1 MDVVGVIPA
10 RYQSKRLPFKLLR
23 KLKGKPLIQWTWENA
38 SKARILDKLIIAC
51 DDTKIEEQ
59 ALGFGAEVVLT
70 STQHSCGTDRIAE
83 AVKEIETK
91 IIINIQADEP
101 LICASTIDSL
111 AQEMLNNPT
120 LDMATVRVRIS
131 DEEDLNN
138 PNTVKVVC
146 DKDGFALYF
155 SRSTIPCYRQKDNA
169 SLTYKHLGIYA
180 YTKSF
185 LYTFGNLP
193 FSYLE
198 KAEKLEQL
206 RVLEAGYKIKVIE
219 TEFDS
224 PGVDTEEDFQKVERI
239 LEEKSFAQ

>member
-224 PGVDTEEDFQKVERI
+224 PGVDTEEDFCKVERI
-239 LEEKSFAQ
+239 LAEKGCV